1 MNLSPISFFH
11 RIQSWF
17 SHAEATATEETLE
30 DIPPK
35 ILIKLEKIIR
45 QLPDPPTY
53 SETIQEAILSSL
65 KHWEEDKFTN
75 RLVILASP
83 ISDLSSLMSR
93 CFPEDQLKN
102 IAVVYPFSDLDLE
115 DKPLQITQKLKL
127 AIEKSVSSNPQQEI
141 IIVIPNLE
149 QFFLRCIGGWDGIIW
164 LREYIVNTPEYFWLL
179 GCNDWSWHFLDYAC
193 QINAYL
199 ETIVKLPP
207 LEESELE
214 AWLKPVH
221 EQFITKEVRQKLP
234 FFWQTLASSSEGKS
248 EIATQIWLNSLQV
261 VISEE
266 KESTE
271 LKLMTPSLP
280 KLPTLSASNRYFLQA
295 ILLHGAMT
303 RSSLALSLGEKEDKI
318 QAEIQ
323 ILLKEDLIKQKAGQL
338 RINPIYYPKIKQ
350 ELKQNNFL
358 IGDDAS

>member
-1 MNLSPISFFH
+1 MLSLISFFH

-30 DIPPK
+30 DLPPE

-45 QLPDPPTY
+45 KLPAPPTY
-53 SETIQEAILSSL
+53 SATIQEAILSSL
-65 KHWEEDKFTN
+65 KNWEADKFAN

-83 ISDLSSLMSR
+83 ISELSTLIPR
-93 CFPEDQLKN
+93 CVPDNQLKN
-102 IAVVYPFSDLDLE
+102 VAVVYPFSDLDLRN
-115 DKPLQITQKLKL
+115 KPLQITQKLKL
-127 AIEKSVSSNPQQEI
+127 AIDKAVSSSHQQKI

-164 LREYIVNTPEYFWLL
+164 LREYIVNTPEHFWLL

-199 ETIVKLPP
+199 ETIVKLPL

-214 AWLKPVH
+214 TWLNPVH
-221 EQFITKEVRQKLP
+221 ESITKEIQEKLP
-234 FFWQTLASSSEGKS
+234 LFWQTLASSSEGKS
-248 EIATQIWLNSLQV
+248 EIATQIWLNSIKL

-266 KESTE
+266 QESAQ

-280 KLPTLSASNRYFLQA
+280 KLPALSASNRYILQA
-295 ILLHGAMT
+295 ILLHGAIT
-303 RSSLALSLGEKEDKI
+303 RYSLALSLGEKEDNI

-323 ILLKEDLIKQKAGQL
+323 ILLKEDLIQQKAEQL
-338 RINPIYYPKIKQ
+338 MINPIHYPKIKQ

-358 IGDDAS
+358 IGYELS